1 LQCGGTGLEV
11 LLAFLPFLAVM
22 IGIAIVKVVM
32 MMMVVITN
40 PTMVVVMVSFFM
52 LSLSWHCWMTTVIA
66 VFVVVLLSV

>member
-1 LQCGGTGLEV
+1 
-11 LLAFLPFLAVM
+11 M
-22 IGIAIVKVVM
+22 IGIAIVKVVI

-40 PTMVVVMVSFFM
+40 PTMVVVMISFFM